1 MRYDDSKNKPS
12 LYLQGKNGFT
22 QYFVKFCPFVW
33 FRSFVQQNHKI
44 KKKNFNKTIKLRKK
58 LQKRALRFLDND
70 CISSCGQLLEK
81 LSKTIAIVKMCA
93 IIVPS
98 V

>member
-44 KKKNFNKTIKLRKK
+44 KKKNFNKTIKLRKN
-58 LQKRALRFLDND
+58 LQQNHK
-70 CISSCGQLLEK
+70 IKKKTSKKSS
-81 LSKTIAIVKMCA
+81 
-93 IIVPS
+93 
-98 V
+98 

>member
-81 LSKTIAIVKMCA
+81 LSKTIAIVKMFA

>member
-1 MRYDDSKNKPS
+1 MVLLNTLSN
-12 LYLQGKNGFT
+12 
-22 QYFVKFCPFVW
+22 FVRLFG
-33 FRSFVQQNHKI
+33 SDLL
-44 KKKNFNKTIKLRKK
+44 FNKTIKLRKK